1 MLHSIRKHVNKTPKK
16 SISMPE
22 KLNTISNL
30 TKQKRENTLFVA
42 LKNKAKEIT
51 YRRKTKVDKT
61 DSAPQAQDTSWETLA
76 KEVLETQ
83 KDEDSFASRWFV
95 VKIVF

>member
-1 MLHSIRKHVNKTPKK
+1 
-16 SISMPE
+16 MPE

-30 TKQKRENTLFVA
+30 TKQKRENTLFVV

-51 YRRKTKVDKT
+51 YGRKTKVDKT
-61 DSAPQAQDTSWETLA
+61 DSAPQAQDTSWNTLA

-95 VKIVF
+95 VKIVFR